1 VLHVFE
7 EHGASNKQSA
17 DIPSQSLPAGRF
29 VKVTDRPL
37 STLIKTGVAG
47 GGGCDGLPVGLRT
60 DGLYYQPPVL
70 GQGVGETGVARPVV
84 NWSAN
89 DQMVY
94 VVLPKASNQPSTPLL

>member
-1 VLHVFE
+1 M
-7 EHGASNKQSA
+7 SS
-17 DIPSQSLPAGRF
+17 GRF

-37 STLIKTGVAG
+37 STLIKTGIVG
-47 GGGCDGLPVGLRT
+47 GGGGDGLPVGLRT

-70 GQGVGETGVARPVV
+70 EQGVGETGVARPVV